1 VWLTESESANASSPA
16 AARTSEECQ
25 SIDIVWCVPSLMTV
39 MTDPRAANA
48 QRGYIMFFVFFFLL
62 LTANDF
68 TPAKTRRNQRA
79 SGGHDGQGKGELGAR
94 GATRS
99 EEVRDK
105 VIIDL
110 SESNAALEVENRRLR
125 ASVIGLRSAL
135 KKHDGGAAEARAF
148 DEAYNLTSLS
158 LGENDREGG
167 VLQLKGRNA
176 HANAG
181 VAKEDAENEIPGELV
196 GASRRTLRNV
206 RRSLA
211 DGASA

>member
-1 VWLTESESANASSPA
+1 MRRRPRGRV
-16 AARTSEECQ
+16 RRGEECQ
-25 SIDIVWCVPSLMTV
+25 SIDIEWSCSRSVAMTV

-48 QRGYIMFFVFFFLL
+48 QRGYIMFFAFFFLL

-79 SGGHDGQGKGELGAR
+79 NGGRDGQGMKGEIGAR
-94 GATRS
+94 GATRT

-110 SESNAALEVENRRLR
+110 SASNAALEVENRLLR
-125 ASVIGLRSAL
+125 ASVIGLRTAL
-135 KKHDGGAAEARAF
+135 TKHEGGAAAAQAF

-176 HANAG
+176 LANAG
-181 VAKEDAENEIPGELV
+181 VAKEDAENEIPGELA
-196 GASRRTLRNV
+196 GASRRILRNL
-206 RRSLA
+206 RQSLA
-211 DGASA
+211 DGTAA